1 MSEKQINRA
10 QLLEELEKLQAKV
23 KTLEISEAKYKYLF
37 EKSQAVNM
45 LVGKDGK
52 ILEVNNWAAELFGYD
67 RNELIGRNPLEFV
80 VPEQWDKAKEQLGL
94 VLKCVST
101 SSFEVD
107 VIGKEDI
114 RTLLFAE
121 GKGILY
127 HKGETVGVLLSALDI
142 TEHKRTEAE
151 ATALATERE
160 RTGEALRESEEKYR
174 MLVEK
179 VQDGFFIIQD
189 GLMAFVNEAF
199 ASMAGY
205 TVEEVIGMDFR
216 KLVAPEDLT
225 MVAERYKRRQ
235 EGKPVPPAYEFR
247 LLHKDGKTRV
257 NVFMTVGIIDY
268 QGKVASIGTVHNI
281 GERKKAEEEL
291 EQINKLIRQERHM
304 FISGPV
310 VVFKW
315 QNKEGWPV
323 EYVSPNV
330 KDVFGYS
337 VEEIFSIPY
346 AEIIPKE
353 DIDRVGNEVVT
364 YSESGVENFEH
375 KPYRI
380 IRKDGKIIWIADY
393 TTILRDEAGNITHY
407 LGYIIDITESKQA
420 EEALQ
425 ASEMQYRTV
434 VENAREFIWQLDVD
448 GNFVFFNKFAEEVSG
463 QKSDDWKG
471 KHFKPLVHPDD
482 LEYVMNIFNDTLSG
496 NDNNYDTRIFNKKGE
511 IVHLRVLTT
520 PIIKEGKV
528 VGTISFG
535 RDITEQKRAEEALR
549 ESEELNRGI
558 VINAPVGIVY
568 LDKMGE

>member
-216 KLVAPEDLT
+216 KLVAPEDLII
-225 MVAERYKRRQ
+225 VAERYKRRQ

-257 NVFMTVGIIDY
+257 NVFMTVGIIKY
-268 QGKVASIGTVHNI
+268 RGKAASIGMVHNI
-281 GERKKAEEEL
+281 TEQKRMEEVL
-291 EQINKLIRQERHM
+291 R
-304 FISGPV
+304 
-310 VVFKW
+310 
-315 QNKEGWPV
+315 
-323 EYVSPNV
+323 VS
-330 KDVFGYS
+330 
-337 VEEIFSIPY
+337 
-346 AEIIPKE
+346 
-353 DIDRVGNEVVT
+353 
-364 YSESGVENFEH
+364 
-375 KPYRI
+375 
-380 IRKDGKIIWIADY
+380 
-393 TTILRDEAGNITHY
+393 EA
-407 LGYIIDITESKQA
+407 
-420 EEALQ
+420 
-425 ASEMQYRTV
+425 QYRTV
-434 VENAREFIWQLDVD
+434 VENARELIWQLDTE
-448 GNFVFFNKFAEEVSG
+448 GNFVFFNRFAEEISG

-471 KHFKPLVHPDD
+471 KQFKPLIHPDD
-482 LEYVMNIFNDTLSG
+482 LEQVNNIFLDTLAG
-496 NDNNYDTRIFNKKGE
+496 NMNN
-511 IVHLRVLTT
+511 
-520 PIIKEGKV
+520 
-528 VGTISFG
+528 
-535 RDITEQKRAEEALR
+535 
-549 ESEELNRGI
+549 
-558 VINAPVGIVY
+558 
-568 LDKMGE
+568 